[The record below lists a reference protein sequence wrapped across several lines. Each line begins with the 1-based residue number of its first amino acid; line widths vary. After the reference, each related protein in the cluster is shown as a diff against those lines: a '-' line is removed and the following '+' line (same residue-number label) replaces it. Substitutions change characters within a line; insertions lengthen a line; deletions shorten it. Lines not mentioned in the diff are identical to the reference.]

1 MNWFNVLIF
10 WIGTSFTIYMQLLTY
25 KNLSESSTKNILK
38 FIGYSLLC
46 GLLVTYNLYNVDSTF
61 RAFIS
66 FTAILLT
73 ELLLFKDGIIKTISA
88 SSIGYI
94 LVVVSEIVLDIF
106 LLTTKLIDLHDIDS
120 NISIKVILSIIIV
133 LPALPLSKMR
143 IIKNAVKRLEKMLS
157 KSIIW
162 LILIMIGL
170 SVTIILAF
178 KNVINISFTTYIG
191 NLALLVIFLIM
202 IIIIFYNYRKAEKE
216 IENTKILLNFMI
228 DYEKQIE
235 DDRINRHE
243 MLNNLLIL
251 KSYDN
256 KNSQK
261 FSETLDDL
269 IESYNK
275 KNIGFKNIYKL
286 PSGLKGIVYYKV
298 NEIRNKNIIVNIN
311 ISKRLSDCLGN
322 LSNKTY
328 AAVCKIV
335 GITFDNAIDAVVNS
349 KDKIINFDVYEESN
363 RIVLD
368 IENSFNN
375 KLDFNKIG
383 TKNYSTKGK
392 NRGLGLYIVKNII
405 KNNSDI
411 SIEQCV
417 DGNIFISKIYV
428 KK

>member
-133 LPALPLSKMR
+133 LPAIPLSKMR

-191 NLALLVIFLIM
+191 NLVLLVIFLIM

-275 KNIGFKNIYKL
+275 NNIGFKNIYKL

-375 KLDFNKIG
+375 KIDFNKIG

-411 SIEQCV
+411 SIEQYV

>member
-1 MNWFNVLIF
+1 
-10 WIGTSFTIYMQLLTY
+10 
-25 KNLSESSTKNILK
+25 
-38 FIGYSLLC
+38 
-46 GLLVTYNLYNVDSTF
+46 
-61 RAFIS
+61 
-66 FTAILLT
+66 
-73 ELLLFKDGIIKTISA
+73 
-88 SSIGYI
+88 
-94 LVVVSEIVLDIF
+94 
-106 LLTTKLIDLHDIDS
+106 
-120 NISIKVILSIIIV
+120 
-133 LPALPLSKMR
+133 
-143 IIKNAVKRLEKMLS
+143 MLS

-411 SIEQCV
+411 SIEQYV

>member
-411 SIEQCV
+411 SIEQYV